1 MPRSGTT
8 LLEQILSSHPKV
20 SGAGE
25 LKFIGQIATDIEG
38 FPLMPESFNSIQ
50 AQELGGI
57 YLDKIA
63 PMLKGREHLV
73 DKMPGNFLHAGLIH
87 TILPHAKI
95 IHSRRNAV
103 DTCLSLYS
111 KNFEGHHYCYSMT
124 DLGNYYQSYM
134 VLMEH
139 WRKVLPANHFL
150 EVDYE
155 NVVDDIEKQAR
166 RILDYLSL
174 PWDPV
179 CLDFYKKEGT
189 VKTASLNQV
198 RQPIYTSSSGRWK
211 QHEKQLQS
219 LINALGSYGI

>member
-1 MPRSGTT
+1 
-8 LLEQILSSHPKV
+8 
-20 SGAGE
+20 
-25 LKFIGQIATDIEG
+25 
-38 FPLMPESFNSIQ
+38 
-50 AQELGGI
+50 
-57 YLDKIA
+57 
-63 PMLKGREHLV
+63 
-73 DKMPGNFLHAGLIH
+73 
-87 TILPHAKI
+87 
-95 IHSRRNAV
+95 
-103 DTCLSLYS
+103 
-111 KNFEGHHYCYSMT
+111 
-124 DLGNYYQSYM
+124 M

-139 WRKVLPANHFL
+139 WRKVLPATHFL

-179 CLDFYKKEGT
+179 CLNFYKKEGT

-198 RQPIYTSSSGRWK
+198 RKPIYTSSSGRWK